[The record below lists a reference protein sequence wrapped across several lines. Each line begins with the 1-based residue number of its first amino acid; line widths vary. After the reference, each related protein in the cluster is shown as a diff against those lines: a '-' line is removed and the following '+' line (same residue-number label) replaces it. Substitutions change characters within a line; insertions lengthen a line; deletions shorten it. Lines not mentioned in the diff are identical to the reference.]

1 MPRQSLKKPT
11 ASFQKRV
18 YDAVRR
24 IPQGKTISYRQIAD
38 LISAP
43 KAFRAVGNALN
54 RNPDLKNIPCHR
66 VVRSDGSVGGYTK
79 GQKEKIRILEK
90 EGVLIKNKKVLF

>member
-1 MPRQSLKKPT
+1 
-11 ASFQKRV
+11 
-18 YDAVRR
+18 VRR